1 MATLYLDNVT
11 KVYDGAEERA
21 VDTFTMHVDD
31 GEIVALLGSSGC
43 GKTTT
48 LRMVA
53 GLESVTEGEI
63 RVGDRVVNTLR
74 PSQRNVAMAF
84 ETYALYPPL
93 RVRENIA
100 FGLLRD
106 RVASAEIEKEVKQ
119 IAAMLEITDLL
130 ERFPPSISGG
140 AQQRVSL
147 ARALIR
153 NAAVHLLDE
162 PMSQLE
168 PQLRALLRA
177 RIKDYLI
184 AHKMTTV
191 IVTHDQT
198 EAIALADRIAVME
211 KGVLQQF
218 ASPHDLQELPAN
230 LFVASFIGEPPL
242 KLFPAVVQDSRI
254 AVLNDRQEVA
264 FHAPL
269 TASEATGK
277 LRGGKRIMVGVRP
290 HRIQLASAG
299 HVKGATLMGDVL
311 SNHWLGDHCQ
321 VGFQVHGCSIIAVGG
336 RDVQARVGS
345 QIPVAIPGDAVRI
358 FDVESGVAIQHSLEP
373 AASLVAWDLADRS
386 APAGP

>member
-1 MATLYLDNVT
+1 MTSLLFDNVS
-11 KVYDGAEERA
+11 KVYNGAGERA
-21 VDTFTMHVDD
+21 VDNLTMHIKD

-43 GKTTT
+43 GKTTS

-53 GLESVTEGEI
+53 GLESVTDGSI
-63 RVGDRVVNTLR
+63 RIGDRVVNTLR
-74 PSQRNVAMAF
+74 PSERNVAMAF

-106 RVASAEIEKEVKQ
+106 RAPTAEIEKQVKN

-184 AHKMTTV
+184 AQKMTTV
-191 IVTHDQT
+191 VVTHDQT

-218 ASPHDLQELPAN
+218 ATPHDLQDRPAN
-230 LFVASFIGEPPL
+230 LFVASFIGEPPMN
-242 KLFPAVVQDSRI
+242 LFPAVVQDGKV
-254 AVLNDRQEVA
+254 AVLNEKQEVA
-264 FHAPL
+264 FRMPL
-269 TASEATGK
+269 SVSGASGK
-277 LRGGKRIMVGVRP
+277 FGDGKRIMVGVRP
-290 HRIQLASAG
+290 HRIHLAPG
-299 HVKGATLMGDVL
+299 GQVEGTTLVGEVT
-311 SNHWLGDHCQ
+311 SNHWLGDQSQ
-321 VGFQVHGCSIIAVGG
+321 VGFQVRGCHLIAVGG
-336 RDVQARVGS
+336 RDVHAPTGS
-345 QIPVAIPGDAVRI
+345 QIPVAISSEAVRI
-358 FDVESGVAIQHSLEP
+358 FDADSGEAIEQSADA
-373 AASLVAWDLADRS
+373 AASRVA
-386 APAGP
+386 

>member
-1 MATLYLDNVT
+1 MATLKLDKVS
-11 KVYDGAEERA
+11 KVYDRARERA
-21 VDTFTMHVDD
+21 VDTVTMHIDD
-31 GEIVALLGSSGC
+31 GEIIALLGSSGC

-53 GLESVTEGEI
+53 GLESVTDGEI
-63 RVGDRVVNTLR
+63 RVGDRLVNTLK

-106 RVASAEIEKEVKQ
+106 HVANAEIEKRVKQ
-119 IAAMLEITDLL
+119 IAEMLEITDLL

-153 NAAVHLLDE
+153 NAAIYLLDE

-177 RIKDYLI
+177 RIKEYLI

-191 IVTHDQT
+191 VVTHDQT

-211 KGVLQQF
+211 KGILQQF
-218 ASPHDLQELPAN
+218 ATPHDLQERPAN
-230 LFVASFIGEPPL
+230 LFVASFIGEPPMN
-242 KLFPAVVQDSRI
+242 LFPAVAQDGGI
-254 AVLNDRQEVA
+254 AVLNEAKEVA
-264 FHAPL
+264 FHVPL
-269 TASEATGK
+269 AISQATGK
-277 LRGGKRIMVGVRP
+277 LGDGKRIMVGVRP
-290 HRIQLASAG
+290 HRIQLAPAG
-299 HVKGATLMGDVL
+299 QVAGAALMGEVA

-321 VGFQVHGCSIIAVGG
+321 IGFQVNGCTLVAVGG
-336 RDVQARVGS
+336 RDVRAPARS
-345 QIPVAIPGDAVRI
+345 QLPLVIPADAVRI
-358 FDVESGVAIQHSLEP
+358 FDVDSGAAIGHDVEA
-373 AASLVAWDLADRS
+373 AASLVA
-386 APAGP
+386 